1 MSGERMDLAL
11 GEERSVHLDPGEWI
25 ASVGGMSSA
34 VDVRKLWAADPYPED
49 DEDDEATSER
59 PPQDVVFMIRGRS
72 PGSATVRFTPSGN
85 AAAEAKTLEVTV
97 RS

>member
-1 MSGERMDLAL
+1 MTGERMELAM
-11 GEERSVHLDPGEWI
+11 GEERSVHLDRGQWT
-25 ASVGGMSSA
+25 ASVEGMSSA

-49 DEDDEATSER
+49 DEDDKPASQR

-72 PGSATVRFTPSGN
+72 PGSATVRFTPSGT
-85 AAAEAKTLEVTV
+85 AGAEPRILEVTV